1 MNILIVYYQSFLIKD
16 LEECLTRMGHSYKCI
31 EANVIVELSDED
43 FCVLLD
49 RELEIE
55 HYDCVFTF
63 NYSSIIS
70 DCMVKYNIPYISFVY
85 DSPMYRLFTKSIYNK
100 CNYCFIF
107 DEQLCEQLIN
117 MGASHIYY
125 MPLPV
130 NMVRLERM
138 NEVFKYRDNKDV
150 KELIQLLSSQISFLG
165 SMYNER
171 QGQRKYDNIA
181 MASYTRGYLDAAM
194 NAQIKVYGY
203 NFLPEITKKLNLKEL
218 EPTENLLIDLEDVL
232 ADGILCKKM
241 ANIERTQILKR
252 LSEIYQVKL
261 YTKNP
266 TPELPNVINM
276 GSVDYY
282 DMMPYVFKCS
292 DINLNITLRSIK
304 TGIPLRAMDIMGAGG
319 FLMSNYQADFY
330 RHFVPGED
338 LVLYESH
345 DDLMDKCNYY
355 LVHDAERRQIAANGY
370 GKVKE
375 FHNFEVRFN
384 EIFDIVFN
392 QKKDV

>member
-1 MNILIVYYQSFLIKD
+1 MKILIVYYQSFLIKD
-16 LEECLTRMGHSYKCI
+16 LEECLTRLGHTYKCI
-31 EANVIVELSDED
+31 EANVIVEQSDDD

-150 KELIQLLSSQISFLG
+150 KELIQQLSSQISFLG

-171 QGQRKYDNIA
+171 ESQIQYEKLNLT
-181 MASYTRGYLDAAM
+181 SYMRGYLEGVMDA
-194 NAQIKVYGY
+194 QLKVYGY
-203 NFLPEITKKLNLKEL
+203 NFLQELTKGGMFDEAYDDNTNVTYGEVFA
-218 EPTENLLIDLEDVL
+218 N
-232 ADGILCKKM
+232 GILCKKM

-392 QKKDV
+392 QKKEV

>member
-1 MNILIVYYQSFLIKD
+1 MKILIVYYQSFLIKD
-16 LEECLTRMGHSYKCI
+16 LEECLTRLGHTYKCI
-31 EANVIVELSDED
+31 EANVIVEQSDDD
-43 FCVLLD
+43 FCALFD
-49 RELEIE
+49 IE
-55 HYDCVFTF
+55 MESGHYDCVFTF

-107 DEQLCEQLIN
+107 DEQLCN
-117 MGASHIYY
+117 MGAPHIYY
-125 MPLPV
+125 MPLSV
-130 NMVRLERM
+130 NVSRLDRM
-138 NEVFKYRDNKDV
+138 EDILQYTDNKDV
-150 KELIQLLSSQISFLG
+150 RELIQLFSTQISFLG

-171 QGQRKYDNIA
+171 ESQKEYDE
-181 MASYTRGYLDAAM
+181 MDLTPYMRGYLEGIM
-194 NAQIKVYGY
+194 NAQLKVYGY
-203 NFLPEITKKLNLKEL
+203 NFLGELTKGGVFDEAYSKDVNITYGEIF
-218 EPTENLLIDLEDVL
+218 

-241 ANIERTQILKR
+241 ANIERVQILEK
-252 LSEIYQVKL
+252 LSQIFQVKL
-261 YTKNP
+261 YTPNA

-276 GSVDYY
+276 GSVNYY

-345 DDLMDKCNYY
+345 DDLVNKCQYY
-355 LVHDAERRQIAANGY
+355 LSHDAERRQIAANGY

-392 QKKDV
+392 RKKEV